1 MKLTKS
7 IWITVIYL
15 LFIALGIIGIITG
28 RKGDIINSFDLVM
41 GTYYLIFILIATVFS
56 LLFLHVFFKF
66 NAFKEL
72 PIYGKIIIHLF
83 SIVFISWGTSGG
95 ASMINDVQSTSESIP
110 IEILDAYEKEPK
122 NEYKYSYS
130 YSRYFIV
137 CKLIETGEE
146 FTIQVSEGLYENLLA
161 QKQAME
167 YGTLDLSGLNEETK
181 AFMQANDIPLP
192 KQPEEVILHVKTGL
206 LGIWI

>member
-7 IWITVIYL
+7 TWITVIYL

-41 GTYYLIFILIATVFS
+41 GAYYLIFILIATAFS

-72 PIYGKIIIHLF
+72 PVFGKTLIHLI
-83 SIVFISWGTSGG
+83 SIALISWGTTGG

-122 NEYKYSYS
+122 NDYKYSYS

-137 CKLIETGEE
+137 CKVIETGEE
-146 FTIQVSEGLYENLLA
+146 HSIQVSEGLYENLLA
-161 QKQAME
+161 QKQTME
-167 YGTLDLSGLNEETK
+167 YGTFDLSGLNEETK
-181 AFMQANDIPLP
+181 AFMQANDISLP
-192 KQPEEVILHVKTGL
+192 KQPKDVILQVKTGL